1 MNDLINIKVI
11 QKDFNGE
18 KKRFVNAR
26 ELHQWLGVGKR
37 FVTWITDRISK
48 YDFVEDLDY
57 FITIPNSGNGLNV
70 QKTGKIVDAK
80 TGRILPIPKEIFS
93 DMAEKDVET
102 IKIINGIKK

>member
-37 FVTWITDRISK
+37 FATWITDRIEK

-57 FITIPNSGNGLNV
+57 FISIPNSGNGLKT
-70 QKTGKIVDAK
+70 QKLGKIIVKKNSAK
-80 TGRILPIPKEIFS
+80 
-93 DMAEKDVET
+93 
-102 IKIINGIKK
+102 KI